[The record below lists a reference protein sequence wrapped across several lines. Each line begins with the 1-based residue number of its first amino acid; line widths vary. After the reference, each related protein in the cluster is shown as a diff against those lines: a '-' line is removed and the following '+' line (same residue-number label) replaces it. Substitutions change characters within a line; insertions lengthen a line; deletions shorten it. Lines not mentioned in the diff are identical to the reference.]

1 MLPVTLKFIEGVIVK
16 DKKKQVFV
24 LMGVSGSG
32 KSAVAKQV
40 SYDLDAVSLDGDFLH
55 PKANILKMRSGVPL
69 NDQDR
74 MPWLKLISDA
84 AFAMSNVNPIS
95 IIICSSLKHQYR
107 DIIRGDND
115 NVHFIYLKGRFDVI
129 EERLKKR
136 QGHYQKTGML
146 QSQFDTLEEPSVD
159 EKDIFV
165 VNIEQPLNNVVADTK
180 AIICQVCEC

>member
-1 MLPVTLKFIEGVIVK
+1 MENN
-16 DKKKQVFV
+16 KKHVFV

-40 SYDLDAVSLDGDFLH
+40 AYDLDAVFLDGDFLH
-55 PKANILKMRSGVPL
+55 PKANILKMRGGTPL

-74 MPWLKLISDA
+74 MPWLELISNA

-95 IIICSSLKHQYR
+95 IIICSALKNKYR

-115 NVHFIYLKGRFDVI
+115 NVHFIYLKGSFAVI
-129 EERLKKR
+129 EERLQKR

-146 QSQFDTLEEPSVD
+146 QSQFDSLEEPTAA
-159 EKDIFV
+159 EKDVFI
-165 VNIEQPLNNVVADTK
+165 IDIDQPLDKVVADTE
-180 AIICQVCEC
+180 AVIRQVCQC

>member
-1 MLPVTLKFIEGVIVK
+1 MENN
-16 DKKKQVFV
+16 KKQVFI

-32 KSAVAKQV
+32 KSAVAKQAA
-40 SYDLDAVSLDGDFLH
+40 YDLDAVFLDGDFLH

-69 NDQDR
+69 NDEDR

-95 IIICSSLKHQYR
+95 IIICSSLKHKYR

-115 NVHFIYLKGRFDVI
+115 NVHFIYLKGSFEVI
-129 EERLKKR
+129 EARLQKR

-146 QSQFDTLEEPSVD
+146 QSQFDSLEEPTAD
-159 EKDIFV
+159 EKDVFV
-165 VNIEQPLNNVVADTK
+165 IDIEQPLENVIADTETV
-180 AIICQVCEC
+180 IRNVCRC